1 MPAIAII
8 DDRKGDRET
17 IARVVSSTLKKMN
30 ETDHWSVVSDGPPPR
45 QQDVIRWLDE
55 NDATVLVS
63 DWKLNEGAKS
73 QRVVNYEADRLIHEI
88 RIRRKNFP
96 IYVITG
102 FESEARAHL
111 KEVENIFNRK
121 EFTKNAE
128 TYVTQMIRAGLRRYD
143 EQRELLGNMDSLARK
158 VAAGKSSSKD
168 KAELQS
174 LQGYFQTDLAAIVS
188 LDGVLAE
195 LEQVAKKADRLRQKV
210 ERRVSKKKR
219 IK

>member
-1 MPAIAII
+1 MV
-8 DDRKGDRET
+8 G
-17 IARVVSSTLKKMN
+17 RV
-30 ETDHWSVVSDGPPPR
+30 
-45 QQDVIRWLDE
+45 

-73 QRVVNYEADRLIHEI
+73 QRVVNYEPDRLIHEI

-111 KEVENIFNRK
+111 KEVENVFNRK
-121 EFTKNAE
+121 EFTKNAWKRMWKLK
-128 TYVTQMIRAGLRRYD
+128 MIRAGLPHSYE

-158 VAAGKSSSKD
+158 VAAGRSSSKD
-168 KAELQS
+168 KAELKS

-188 LDGVLAE
+188 LDGVLTE
-195 LEQVAKKADRLRQKV
+195 LEEVAMKADKLRQKV
-210 ERRVSKKKR
+210 ERRIRKKKR
-219 IK
+219 AR